1 VKRLLIATGNRHKT
15 EEIRSMLGHEWE
27 VKDLA
32 DFPGVTPAEE
42 TGETFEQ
49 NAVLKARHVSS
60 AVQDTLVLSDDSGL
74 EVDAL
79 EGAPGVRSA
88 RYADDNATD
97 ADNRTKLKRELA
109 GAAAHHKKP
118 PFTGRFRCCMVLAE
132 KGAVLGT
139 FSGSVEGTLL
149 TQEQGTGG
157 FGYDALFVPRGY
169 DASFGVLPS
178 EVKNQLSHRSRALQ
192 QVIAWLREKGIQ

>member
-15 EEIRSMLGHEWE
+15 DEIRSILGQGWE

-32 DFPGVTPAEE
+32 DYPGVTPAEE
-42 TGETFEQ
+42 TGVTFDQ
-49 NAVLKARHVSS
+49 NAALKAVHVSS

-88 RYADDNATD
+88 RYAGENATD
-97 ADNRTKLKRELA
+97 ADNRAKLKRDLA
-109 GAAAHHKKP
+109 ETAARHKKP
-118 PFTGRFRCCMVLAE
+118 PFTARFRCCMVLAE

-192 QVIAWLREKGIQ
+192 EVVAWLGEKGI